1 MRRGN
6 MNSLIKSHDMTIL
19 MALGSI
25 EIRMILIG
33 LKTTQEAKMIT
44 SMNLEIGIGM

>member
-1 MRRGN
+1 MRKDS
-6 MNSLIKSHDMTIL
+6 MNSLIRSHDMTIL
-19 MALGSI
+19 MALELI
-25 EIRMILIG
+25 EIIMILIG